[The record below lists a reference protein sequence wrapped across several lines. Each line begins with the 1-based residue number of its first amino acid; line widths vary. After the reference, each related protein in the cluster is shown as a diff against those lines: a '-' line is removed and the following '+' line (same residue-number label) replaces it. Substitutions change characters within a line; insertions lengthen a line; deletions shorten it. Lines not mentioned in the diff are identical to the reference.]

1 MSTRHRTALELR
13 PLRRAELTR
22 ADRHA
27 DMARPPAESEWT
39 RRALGGWQD
48 PEMPRADRPTRMEI
62 ERETGVAFFRGAL
75 NALAF
80 SALLAAL
87 IGLYLIAG

>member
-1 MSTRHRTALELR
+1 MSHERRTALELR
-13 PLRRAELTR
+13 PLRPADPTRPDRYAELS
-22 ADRHA
+22 
-27 DMARPPAESEWT
+27 RPAGDSEWT

-48 PEMPRADRPTRMEI
+48 PEMLQEKPTRVEI

-80 SALLAAL
+80 SALLTAL
-87 IGLYLIAG
+87 IGLYLIGG

>member
-1 MSTRHRTALELR
+1 MTRERRTALDLR
-13 PLRRAELTR
+13 PLRPVDPTR
-22 ADRHA
+22 ADRYA
-27 DMARPPAESEWT
+27 DMGAPPADSEWT

-48 PEMPRADRPTRMEI
+48 PDMLQDRQTRMEV

-87 IGLYLIAG
+87 IGLYLIGG

>member
-1 MSTRHRTALELR
+1 MSREHRTALDLR
-13 PLRRAELTR
+13 PLRPVDPTR
-22 ADRHA
+22 ADRYA
-27 DMARPPAESEWT
+27 DMARPAAESEWT

-48 PEMPRADRPTRMEI
+48 PEMLQDQPPSRMEI

-80 SALLAAL
+80 SALLSAL
-87 IGLYLIAG
+87 IGLYLIGG

>member
-1 MSTRHRTALELR
+1 MSREPESLADLR
-13 PLRRAELTR
+13 PLDPTR
-22 ADRHA
+22 ADRYA
-27 DMARPPAESEWT
+27 DISQPAAESEWT

-48 PEMPRADRPTRMEI
+48 PEMLQRELPTRMEI

-80 SALLAAL
+80 SALLIAR
-87 IGLYLIAG
+87 IGLYLIGG

>member
-1 MSTRHRTALELR
+1 MSRERRTAFDLR
-13 PLRRAELTR
+13 PVDPTRPDRYAATRRPA
-22 ADRHA
+22 
-27 DMARPPAESEWT
+27 AESEWT

-48 PEMPRADRPTRMEI
+48 PEMAQQQPPTRMEI

-80 SALLAAL
+80 SALLGAL
-87 IGLYLIAG
+87 VGLYLIGG

>member
-1 MSTRHRTALELR
+1 MSRERRPTLELR
-13 PLRRAELTR
+13 PLRPASPEMDRPA
-22 ADRHA
+22 AD
-27 DMARPPAESEWT
+27 SEWT

-48 PEMPRADRPTRMEI
+48 PELQERPSRMEI

>member
-1 MSTRHRTALELR
+1 MSRGENSPAD
-13 PLRRAELTR
+13 PTR
-22 ADRHA
+22 ADRYA
-27 DMARPPAESEWT
+27 DMGRPAADTEWT

-48 PEMPRADRPTRMEI
+48 PEMLQRELPTRMEI

-80 SALLAAL
+80 SALLTAL
-87 IGLYLIAG
+87 IGLYLIGG

>member
-1 MSTRHRTALELR
+1 MSRARRTALDLR
-13 PLRRAELTR
+13 PLRPADPTR
-22 ADRHA
+22 PDRYADLS
-27 DMARPPAESEWT
+27 RPAAESEWT
-39 RRALGGWQD
+39 RRAIGGWQD
-48 PEMPRADRPTRMEI
+48 PEMLQDRPPRMEI

-80 SALLAAL
+80 SALLTAL